1 MIGAVI
7 RWSIANRFIV
17 ALFAIVLGASGIW
30 ALRTTPVD
38 AIPDLSEVQVIVRTP
53 YAGQAPQVIEDQ
65 PSESGLLRA
74 TSSLFYIQSGSI
86 NDPSKS
92 HGLTLIH
99 RVSDTPPNPSQI
111 VCPAITTIWRS

>member
-65 PSESGLLRA
+65 AVREWVAARNQ
-74 TSSLFYIQSGSI
+74 F
-86 NDPSKS
+86 
-92 HGLTLIH
+92 
-99 RVSDTPPNPSQI
+99 
-111 VCPAITTIWRS
+111 AILYPERFNK